1 MTRTTP
7 ARPDRSPTR
16 SVDSVHSSTTIN
28 DLTEMLGGAID
39 AIGLIDSRDTPPPS
53 VTEPRKDR
61 GLSVPALAAPADLV
75 EAPTKASALP
85 ARGASLPGGSLGY
98 ESLAAR
104 SQTQPVSAQ
113 TYGSSPQPAYGMG
126 QSTPGI
132 PTARPWPAAMMYGN
146 IKNLRNAG
154 DRAKG
159 YAKAINEISKAESGL
174 KEWCS
179 ASGKHSAYSDL
190 QLEPG

>member
-1 MTRTTP
+1 MARTTP

-16 SVDSVHSSTTIN
+16 SVDSVHSSATIN

-61 GLSVPALAAPADLV
+61 GLSVPTLSAAAELVDKPAKAAPL
-75 EAPTKASALP
+75 PT
-85 ARGASLPGGSLGY
+85 RGASLPGGSPGY
-98 ESLAAR
+98 DAYAAR
-104 SQTQPVSAQ
+104 SQTQPIPEQSQTQVSGYS
-113 TYGSSPQPAYGMG
+113 THPAYGMN
-126 QSTPGI
+126 QITPGI

-159 YAKAINEISKAESGL
+159 YARAINEISKAESGL
-174 KEWCS
+174 KEWCA
-179 ASGKHSAYSDL
+179 ASGT
-190 QLEPG
+190 